1 MATSSQTY
9 TLYKDAD
16 CTELATAQEVYD
28 AYVGDAIRIVDPNVL
43 NAEYLP
49 MVFLWQDDNL
59 EQSDTAN
66 VQGVGVIVCAE
77 EEANILVRVGS
88 LTLGGS

>member
-1 MATSSQTY
+1 MSTSFKSL

-28 AYVGDAIRIVDPNVL
+28 AYVGDAMRIVYPNVL

-49 MVFLWQDDNL
+49 TIFLWQDGNL

-66 VQGVGVIVCAE
+66 VRGVGVFVYVSGE
-77 EEANILVRVGS
+77 GNMLVTAGS

>member
-1 MATSSQTY
+1 MANAKSY

-28 AYVGDAIRIVDPNVL
+28 AYVGDAIRIVDPNVR

-49 MVFLWQDDNL
+49 TVFLWQDGNL

-66 VQGVGVIVCAE
+66 VRGVGVFVYVAGE
-77 EEANILVRVGS
+77 VNIPVTVGS
-88 LTLGGS
+88 LTLDP

>member
-1 MATSSQTY
+1 MTSDKTY
-9 TLYKDAD
+9 TLYKDAN

-49 MVFLWQDDNL
+49 TVFLWQDGNL

-66 VQGVGVIVCAE
+66 VQGVGVIVCVA
-77 EEANILVRVGS
+77 AGGNMLVTVGS
-88 LTLGGS
+88 LTLGS

>member
-1 MATSSQTY
+1 MANSKTY
-9 TLYKDAD
+9 TLYKDAN

-43 NAEYLP
+43 NCEYIPLT
-49 MVFLWQDDNL
+49 FLWQDQNL

-66 VQGVGVIVCAE
+66 VQGVEVMVFAAGETAVAVTAGH
-77 EEANILVRVGS
+77 LD
-88 LTLGGS
+88 LK

>member
-1 MATSSQTY
+1 MASDKTY
-9 TLYKDAD
+9 TLYKDAN

-28 AYVGDAIRIVDPNVL
+28 AYVGDAIRIVYPNVL

-49 MVFLWQDDNL
+49 TVFLWQDGNL

-66 VQGVGVIVCAE
+66 VQGVGVIVYVAGE
-77 EEANILVRVGS
+77 SNMLVTVGS
-88 LTLGGS
+88 LKLGS

>member
-1 MATSSQTY
+1 MASDKTY
-9 TLYKDAD
+9 TLYKDAN

-49 MVFLWQDDNL
+49 TVFLWQDGNL

-66 VQGVGVIVCAE
+66 VQGVGVIVYVAGE
-77 EEANILVRVGS
+77 SNMLVTVGS
-88 LTLGGS
+88 LNLDS

>member
-1 MATSSQTY
+1 MGTPKTY
-9 TLYKDAD
+9 TLYKDAN

-28 AYVGDAIRIVDPNVL
+28 AYVGDAIRIVDPNSL

-49 MVFLWQDDNL
+49 IVFRWQDDNL

-66 VQGVGVIVCAE
+66 VQGVGVAVLTAAE
-77 EEANILVRVGS
+77 RGISITVGS
-88 LTLGGS
+88 LTPA